1 MENENKMTLTIEGV
15 SPEYMEYISKENRV
29 RCFFFDLNQY
39 IRYLRNDYEGEITPD
54 IVADKLLEIID
65 DNEMRGMEGE

>member
-1 MENENKMTLTIEGV
+1 METKTNLTIEGI
-15 SPEYMEYISKENRV
+15 STEYMEYISKERRV

-39 IRYLRNDYEGEITPD
+39 IRYLRNDYEGGLTPD

-65 DNEMRGMEGE
+65 DNEMRGMEG